1 MTTWFGLFLRAFFE
15 SDNDINLLPSKIIEI
30 TAIVYVKVYGSN
42 VIIYRRSLV
51 REQLGGPYMLE
62 DKLLVLKCRRG
73 SKDAMCRVYEKY
85 KDYLLTLAK
94 GLLNNQEA
102 AEDVVHDVFV
112 SFARSARQFQLTGSL
127 RGYLATCVSN
137 RVRDKIRA
145 KTRQTEALESTNPA
159 VLDSANPEQCV
170 IEEELIRLRQALRQ
184 IPYEQREAVIL
195 HLKGDMKFREIAKQQ
210 GVPISTIHG
219 RYRYGLDKLRSML
232 NGEVEK

>member
-1 MTTWFGLFLRAFFE
+1 
-15 SDNDINLLPSKIIEI
+15 
-30 TAIVYVKVYGSN
+30 
-42 VIIYRRSLV
+42 
-51 REQLGGPYMLE
+51 MLE

-73 SKDAMCRVYEKY
+73 SRDAMCRIYEKY

-94 GLLNNQEA
+94 GLLNEQEA
-102 AEDVVHDVFV
+102 AEDIVHDVFV

-145 KTRQTEALESTNPA
+145 QTRKDQALELTNP
-159 VLDSANPEQCV
+159 VISDSANPEQCV
-170 IEEELIRLRQALRQ
+170 IEAEELQQLRQAINQ
-184 IPYEQREAVIL
+184 IPYEQREAVML
-195 HLKGDMKFREIAKQQ
+195 HLKGEMKFREIAKLQ
-210 GVPISTIHG
+210 GVSISTIHG